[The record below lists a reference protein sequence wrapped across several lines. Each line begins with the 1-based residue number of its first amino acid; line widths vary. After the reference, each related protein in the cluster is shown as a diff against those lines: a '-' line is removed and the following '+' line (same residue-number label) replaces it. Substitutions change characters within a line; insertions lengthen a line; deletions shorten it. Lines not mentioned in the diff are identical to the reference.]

1 MLDQSS
7 QHHKTSVWIV
17 DDNVHF
23 CVVVAEAINR
33 SATLCCEHYFHDIRT
48 AKNELLQTSNPP
60 LIILLD
66 INMPHISG
74 LDGIMILKKIY
85 PNMHVVMLTS
95 YENEH
100 EIKIALQRG
109 ASGYL
114 SKTSSCSDIIQSI
127 DRLKDG
133 GKIIDPTIADKMVD
147 MLVSK
152 DSKKDYHLSNR
163 EIEIIKLLSSGLSIN
178 DIAKR
183 LDISSYTIETH
194 RRNIFLKLNVHNS
207 RALVAKAYKEGL
219 IG

>member
-1 MLDQSS
+1 
-7 QHHKTSVWIV
+7 
-17 DDNVHF
+17 
-23 CVVVAEAINR
+23 
-33 SATLCCEHYFHDIRT
+33 
-48 AKNELLQTSNPP
+48 
-60 LIILLD
+60 LD